1 MRSSRLLIYPQ
12 MWNVYFNQAKK
23 LVSNVLM
30 YRKITQKCSFVLLQ
44 IHSTTRR
51 RAPGTGESIVWFP
64 AQYLKII
71 ISERPKLV
79 PCKKAQYA
87 KYACKC
93 SHFKFSEYFNSKL
106 LIKFKLNKLKFGSAL
121 KTAFFL
127 NDRDRWCNK
136 CFVQQYF
143 HVLITHTVSRA
154 LRCFFL
160 HQLTKNPF
168 IHCKSVNSLRV

>member
-12 MWNVYFNQAKK
+12 MWNVYFNQAK

-51 RAPGTGESIVWFP
+51 RAQGTGESIVVWFP
-64 AQYLKII
+64 ARYLKIV
-71 ISERPKLV
+71 ISERPKLL
-79 PCKKAQYA
+79 PCKTAQYA

-121 KTAFFL
+121 KTAFLL
-127 NDRDRWCNK
+127 NDRDGWCNK
-136 CFVQQYF
+136 SFAQQYF

-154 LRCFFL
+154 PRCIFL
-160 HQLTKNPF
+160 HQLTKDPF
-168 IHCKSVNSLRV
+168 IHCKSVHSFRV